1 MAAETAESLA
11 VISHRL
17 GSIEA
22 SLAAMT
28 AKLDPVV
35 VEREVEKLR
44 LAEVAR
50 RQGETE
56 EGLKKTGEKL
66 EKVERKMIAVA
77 GISAGIGGGAS
88 GLGALIWKIFH
99 GGI

>member
-50 RQGETE
+50 RQARRRTASSGPA
-56 EGLKKTGEKL
+56 
-66 EKVERKMIAVA
+66 RSSRRS
-77 GISAGIGGGAS
+77 SAR
-88 GLGALIWKIFH
+88 
-99 GGI
+99 